1 MEKKI
6 EITRPPLESLACINP
21 ECKLYGQAG
30 QGNLGIRKIYGKH
43 ERIRYLRCS
52 ECQEE
57 FSERKNTALWNCKI
71 AEEKAVSVAE
81 HLSEGNSIKGT
92 ARLVRVDPS
101 TVRRLNKRAGRHGQ
115 QYHDEKVQDL
125 TIENLQADERHGFV
139 AEKSQPAW
147 EAELMDPE
155 SKFVLSHIQGR
166 RNEEMIRRLLE
177 DGVNRLADRH
187 QVALF
192 TDGDASYATYFPEI
206 FGRAYQPAR
215 QGGRGRIPHLRYRIP
230 RSAAHVQV
238 IKHRQGMRLQSLEIR
253 YTHGSQK
260 RIDQALNQLGYH
272 VPNTSAIERRNGTAR
287 LMSKAQVRKSL
298 AFSKRE
304 DQKIALGWWALT
316 AYNWC
321 RSHRSLRCPL
331 PKPRGKKSINNVP
344 QRWLLAWQIQ
354 FFRKLRYSFPPC
366 THHRVGDNL
375 T

>member
-21 ECKLYGQAG
+21 ECKLYGQTG
-30 QGNLGIRKIYGKH
+30 QGNLCVRKIYGKH
-43 ERIRYLRCS
+43 DRIRYLRCS
-52 ECQEE
+52 ACQEE

-71 AEEKAVSVAE
+71 AEEKAVSVTE

-115 QYHDEKVQDL
+115 QYHDEKVHDL
-125 TIENLQADERHGFV
+125 AIENLQADERHGFV

-166 RNEEMIRRLLE
+166 RDEEMIRHLLE
-177 DGVNRLADRH
+177 DGAKRLADRH
-187 QVALF
+187 RVALF
-192 TDGDASYATYFPEI
+192 TDGDASYATHFPEF
-206 FGRAYQPAR
+206 FGCAYQPAR
-215 QGGRGRIPHLRYRIP
+215 QGERGRTPKVRYRIP

-238 IKHRQGMRLQSLEIR
+238 IKHRKGKRLQSIEIR

-260 RIDQALNQLGYH
+260 RIEKALNHLGYH

-298 AFSKRE
+298 AFSKHKE
-304 DQKIALGWWALT
+304 QKTALGWWALT
-316 AYNWC
+316 VYNWC

-331 PKPRGKKSINNVP
+331 PQPQGKKSITNVP
-344 QRWLLAWQIQ
+344 QPWLLAWQIQ
-354 FFRKLRYSFPPC
+354 SLLKLRYSFPLS
-366 THHRVGDNL
+366 TQQRVGDNL